1 MAVLY
6 GNINLIMK
14 IGNIIEFHL
23 HGKKIIHT
31 GKVIKINDKSIIVID
46 DKTGLE
52 TKVLKVDMGL
62 GYE

>member
-1 MAVLY
+1 
-6 GNINLIMK
+6 MK

-23 HGKKIIHT
+23 QGKKIIHT
-31 GKVIKINDKSIIVID
+31 GKIIKINDKSIIVVD